1 MRSKILY
8 IFYFLVWT
16 IFLVLIYAYQ
26 TDKYYELTQ
35 VIAPLA
41 GLFVMGLT
49 VIVVI
54 SLTLLLILKTDKR
67 NKYKKAIIICLS
79 PLLMLT
85 PLIYNYFHLDDL
97 ENKTQTI
104 ELSYINWACDC
115 ADWAT
120 PEQLTKLADNIND
133 TLAKASVYIEPIAK
147 SKELPDSIYC
157 TGTTVKFHGQFYKH
171 KKFPKN
177 YFSVE
182 LPGRAKVFRYDNY
195 EIVKVAKYTETTSE

>member
-8 IFYFLVWT
+8 IFYFLIWT

-35 VIAPLA
+35 IIAPLV
-41 GLFVMGLT
+41 GLFTIALT
-49 VIVVI
+49 GIVVI
-54 SLTLLLILKTDKR
+54 VLILLLIFKADKR
-67 NKYKKAIIICLS
+67 RKYKKAIIICLS

-85 PLIYNYFHLDDL
+85 PLIYSYFHLNDLDD
-97 ENKTQTI
+97 KTQTI
-104 ELSYINWACDC
+104 ELSYIDWACDC

-120 PEQLTKLADNIND
+120 PEQLNKLADNVND
-133 TLAKASVYIEPIAK
+133 TLGKVAVYIEPIDK
-147 SKELPDSIYC
+147 SKELPDSIYW

-195 EIVKVAKYTETTSE
+195 EIIKVAKHTEITSD